1 MSVPYAGDPGCRT
14 DVDVEKTIDPFVF
27 RSSGSAKRVRRIA
40 EPDRRRLLLESVA
53 SGGISGYGIDDHAAL
68 LWTARTVAG
77 AFSARRGATV
87 YRVERG
93 ADQVVEIPLAPSVV
107 VPQAGDPAV
116 PPEIAE
122 FRRLRQ
128 AAYK

>member
-1 MSVPYAGDPGCRT
+1 VG
-14 DVDVEKTIDPFVF
+14 F
-27 RSSGSAKRVRRIA
+27 
-40 EPDRRRLLLESVA
+40 
-53 SGGISGYGIDDHAAL
+53 SGYGIDDHAAL
-68 LWTARTVAG
+68 LWTDRTVAG